1 MITNARTTTTQPVIR
16 PTDTT
21 KPGAPAPADLTT
33 QPIADVQ
40 ALIARADTKASILFG
55 FALAALTGGTAVAGK
70 AHLSGFALA
79 GAILTAV
86 LIGAALVLLGM
97 AIRPALGGNHGFL
110 RWATTASAAEL
121 GAVLADQQRAGDPV
135 CHLWLLARSARRK
148 YLRVRQAV
156 DLLGLAL
163 ASAGLTA
170 LLHGLGW

>member
-1 MITNARTTTTQPVIR
+1 MITNGRTTDTQPTTIR
-16 PTDTT
+16 PTD
-21 KPGAPAPADLTT
+21 KPEPPPPADLTT

-55 FALAALTGGTAVAGK
+55 FALAALTGITAVAGK
-70 AHLSGFALA
+70 AHLSGLALA
-79 GAILTAV
+79 GGVLTAC
-86 LIGAALVLLGM
+86 LIAAALVLLGM
-97 AIRPALGGNHGFL
+97 AIRPAVGGNHGFL
-110 RWATTASAAEL
+110 RWADAPSVAYLKAD
-121 GAVLADQQRAGDPV
+121 LADRERSGDPV

-148 YLRVRQAV
+148 YLRVRLAV